1 MFLVSVS
8 KQFRIHNP
16 FRIYNLG
23 HKQLNSEILCQYTWK
38 SPLWTC
44 SPHVLRGKERE
55 DNLFMHPVS
64 SFTDWHWDTCKI
76 KKLQW
81 WPSSPD
87 LLVAHFL
94 CCIFYFFLFP
104 FQVWAPHFAPLQ
116 YWILGGTFPMT
127 QNPLLK
133 AGCSKGRGNC
143 LMCLDLLFVFIHLF
157 QDPKKAACTVFTS
170 YPGILYTS
178 DFINVGSLCYL
189 TIY

>member
-8 KQFRIHNP
+8 KQFRMHNP

-44 SPHVLRGKERE
+44 SPHILQGKERE
-55 DNLFMHPVS
+55 GNLFMHPVS

-104 FQVWAPHFAPLQ
+104 FQVWAPHFALLQ
-116 YWILGGTFPMT
+116 YWILVGPF
-127 QNPLLK
+127 QWLRILCLK
-133 AGCSKGRGNC
+133 QGAQKGEATVSCALIYFLYLSICFRIPRRQHVLSSLPTLEFC
-143 LMCLDLLFVFIHLF
+143 TLVFFL
-157 QDPKKAACTVFTS
+157 
-170 YPGILYTS
+170 
-178 DFINVGSLCYL
+178 NVWSVCYL
-189 TIY
+189 TVY